1 MVNPFKV
8 GIVFALFLAL
18 WHACW
23 AMLVA
28 FGIAQTLLD
37 FVFWMHFI
45 SPPYHVEAFDP
56 GRAGILVGITA
67 AIGMIGGFIGGLLW
81 NLFHR
86 AK

>member
-8 GIVFALFLAL
+8 GVVFALFLAL

-23 AMLVA
+23 AALVA
-28 FGIAQTLLD
+28 FGAAQPLLD

-45 SPPYHVEAFDP
+45 RPPYNVEAFDP
-56 GRAGILVGITA
+56 GRAAILVGVTTA
-67 AIGMIGGFIGGLLW
+67 VGMIGGAIGGMLW

-86 AK
+86 TT